1 MKRHELRL
9 TGSGGQGLILA
20 GIILAEAGL
29 HDGKEVIQSQSYGPE
44 ARGGASRSEVII
56 STEKINYPKV
66 DDCDIMLALTQD
78 ATDKYI
84 KSLKSN
90 GVLIIDRS
98 VKNIPDRDDIT
109 IYNIPILETASKEL
123 NKPMVANI
131 IALGSIIELTDIVTQ
146 ESLEKAVLARVPRGT
161 EDLNRKAL
169 KKGVELMKNYG
180 EGSYGEIC

>member
-29 HDGKEVIQSQSYGPE
+29 LDGKEVVQSQSYGPE

-56 STEKINYPKV
+56 STGEINYPKV

-78 ATDKYI
+78 AVNKYV
-84 KSLKSN
+84 KSLKTN
-90 GVLIIDRS
+90 GILIVDSS
-98 VKNIPDRDDIT
+98 VKNIPERDDIR
-109 IYNIPILETASKEL
+109 IYNIPILETATKEL

-131 IALGSIIELTDIVTQ
+131 IALGSIIELTKIVTQ
-146 ESLEKAVLARVPRGT
+146 ESLEKAVLGRVPRGT

-169 KKGVELMKNYG
+169 ERGVALMKNHG